1 MVNALS
7 EWLEVEIKR
16 EGNLYRQRY
25 AKGEPV
31 STLDVIDSVGKRN
44 TGTRVAFLPEAS
56 YFDSPIIGVAKL
68 RHLLRAKAVLCPG
81 LRVSLAVE
89 ADPSKNESW
98 HYADGLQEYRQALDG
113 AECIPL
119 TTVMPQLGLGEASY
133 ALKWVLDGPA
143 VLAESYVNLIP
154 TPQGGTVN
162 GLRSGLIDALKEFC
176 EFRDLIPRGVKLTGD
191 DI

>member
-1 MVNALS
+1 MLS
-7 EWLEVEIKR
+7 TAW
-16 EGNLYRQRY
+16 
-25 AKGEPV
+25 V
-31 STLDVIDSVGKRN
+31 SVIPAPGWPFFGGKLFRF
-44 TGTRVAFLPEAS
+44 AHHQCWQA
-56 YFDSPIIGVAKL
+56 AA
-68 RHLLRAKAVLCPG
+68 LLRAKAVLCPG

-98 HYADGLQEYRQALDG
+98 HYADGLQEYLEQALDG

-119 TTVMPQLGLGEASY
+119 TTVMHGASGTGEAVDY
-133 ALKWVLDGPA
+133 ALKWIVDGPA

-154 TPQGGTVN
+154 TPQGGTHVN

-191 DI
+191 DIWDSAVMS